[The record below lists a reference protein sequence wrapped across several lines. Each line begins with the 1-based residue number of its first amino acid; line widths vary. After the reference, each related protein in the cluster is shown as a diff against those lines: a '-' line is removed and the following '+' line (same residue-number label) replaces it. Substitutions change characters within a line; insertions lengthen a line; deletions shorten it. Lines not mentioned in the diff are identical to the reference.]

1 MSLLFTIESK
11 IVKPYTETLL
21 ISPFREI
28 WERDTNAGKFTA
40 IDEFTYIEF
49 MTSVKKSNPYRGYTP
64 EERAKRLAVDIMKHE
79 LYEPDELVKRGME
92 VLVEFQQTASPTY
105 NYYMSAK
112 KAIYKIQTFFDTF
125 DLNETNEKTGMPLY
139 KPKDVTTAVNDTEK
153 VLQNLSTLQEKVD
166 NELFETTKTKGQ
178 KIVSP
183 FANPD
188 TL

>member
-11 IVKPYTETLL
+11 IVKPYVETLL

-64 EERAKRLAVDIMKHE
+64 EERARRLAVDIMKHE
-79 LYEPDELVKRGME
+79 LYEPDELVKKGME

-105 NYYMSAK
+105 TYYMSAK
-112 KAIYKIQTFFDTF
+112 KENRAALFI
-125 DLNETNEKTGMPLY
+125 NER
-139 KPKDVTTAVNDTEK
+139 TARLKGRTLLSAHQCAPRHTERHH
-153 VLQNLSTLQEKVD
+153 
-166 NELFETTKTKGQ
+166 
-178 KIVSP
+178 
-183 FANPD
+183 
-188 TL
+188 